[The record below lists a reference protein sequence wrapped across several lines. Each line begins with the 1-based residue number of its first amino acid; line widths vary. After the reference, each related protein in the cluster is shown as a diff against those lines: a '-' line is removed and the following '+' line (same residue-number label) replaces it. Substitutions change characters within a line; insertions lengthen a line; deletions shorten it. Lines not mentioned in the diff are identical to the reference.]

1 MKTMAPS
8 SVATRTTPNKAAAQ
22 ESKPA
27 ASMAAWWVTV
37 LGWLF
42 PGMGYFLHQKW
53 IRGGLVFVCVLGMFG
68 VGLSLHGHIYPFN
81 TDDVLSMLGFVGD
94 LCAGVLYFLT
104 RGLGAGGGNPS
115 NIMGDYGTVFLIS
128 AGLLNLLAASDA
140 RDVFLGRKQ

>member
-1 MKTMAPS
+1 MKTMAPTA
-8 SVATRTTPNKAAAQ
+8 VATRTTPKQEAAAAG
-22 ESKPA
+22 KPA
-27 ASMAAWWVTV
+27 ATMAGWWVTV

-42 PGMGYFLHQKW
+42 PGLGYFVREKW

-68 VGLSLHGHIYPFN
+68 VGLSLHGHIYAFN

-94 LCAGVLYFLT
+94 LCAGVLYFLV

-140 RDVFLGRKQ
+140 RDIYLGRKK